1 MRIEMSK
8 DKITMKLICLN
19 TAGGFV
25 KNELHAF
32 ITKHA
37 ADTDIFCFQ
46 EIFDNAHV
54 TTLGDIDQNLY
65 TTITELLPNH
75 KGYYAPSQEN
85 DEGIAMFIKPTI
97 KLDALGDV
105 FVHRYLNAM
114 EDKERRTLGRNLQY
128 VQFTQNGQDYTVIN
142 VHGLW
147 NGAGK
152 KDTPDRLKQSRKIKD
167 FIKTR
172 AKGKVILIGDLNL
185 EPDTKSLAILE
196 AGMRNLIKENDIT
209 STRSHYH
216 KWPNKFADYALV
228 SNDLQVIHFEVLQD
242 QVSDHLPLLLEFS

>member
-1 MRIEMSK
+1 MSK
-8 DKITMKLICLN
+8 DKAIMKLICLN

-25 KNELHAF
+25 RNELRGF

-54 TTLGDIDQNLY
+54 HTLGDIDQNLY
-65 TTITELLPNH
+65 TTITKLLPDH
-75 KGYYAPSQEN
+75 KGYYAPSQDN
-85 DEGIAMFIKPTI
+85 DEGIAIFIKPSI
-97 KLDALGDV
+97 KLNEVGDV

-114 EDKERRTLGRNLQY
+114 EGEDRRTLGRNLQY
-128 VQFTQNGQDYTVIN
+128 IQFAENNQVYTIIN

-152 KDTPDRLKQSRKIKD
+152 TDTSDRLEQSQKIRD
-167 FIKTR
+167 FIVTR
-172 AKGKVILIGDLNL
+172 ATSKVILIGDLNL
-185 EPDTKSLAILE
+185 GPDTKSLAILE
-196 AGMRNLIKENDIT
+196 ENMRNLIKENGIT

-216 KWPNKFADYALV
+216 KWSNKFADYALV
-228 SNDLQVIHFEVLQD
+228 SNDVQVIRFEVLQD